1 MELKNGTRP
10 LFVDLHVHPGIRPYG
25 LSHVKGEFRQRVP
38 DEDPTSPTSLWFEHK
53 PTPLTRTISER
64 YGLTRFRQVGMGQCA
79 RSGTRVIVSSL
90 HPFEQGFLRPQRVPH
105 RIGRALFNL
114 AAQVGRGRI
123 HRLYQE
129 DYSPFQDLRD
139 EYRFWQAGNNQPVV
153 LDTGETARYRLVSS
167 WKDIEANEA
176 SNNTII
182 NVIQSF
188 EGGHSFWDVQTAYD
202 GKPNRNRILTNLEE
216 VKNWEHKPWFFTLC
230 HHFYNHLSGQCQT
243 FPDRVGRLLNQ
254 KFGLGLGLSS
264 LGHEVVESSVS
275 GSRKLYIDLKH
286 TSPQGRVDIYALLNR
301 LDPSGTLPLFASHA
315 SVTGRAYGQGGEHPL
330 FNPAEINLYD
340 EDIIQIARRG
350 GLIGIQLDQRRVA
363 SDTEIRKARRNSS
376 PAVWSKLVWNNLV
389 YIAQLLDKHGMP
401 AWDVQ
406 AIGSDFDGV
415 IHSLTGFYTVEDY
428 PTLSEALLTHARTE
442 LRDLRLTQP
451 FNRLQAE
458 EIVYRIVSGNALRV
472 LQRTF

>member
-1 MELKNGTRP
+1 M
-10 LFVDLHVHPGIRPYG
+10 
-25 LSHVKGEFRQRVP
+25 
-38 DEDPTSPTSLWFEHK
+38 
-53 PTPLTRTISER
+53 
-64 YGLTRFRQVGMGQCA
+64 
-79 RSGTRVIVSSL
+79 
-90 HPFEQGFLRPQRVPH
+90 
-105 RIGRALFNL
+105 
-114 AAQVGRGRI
+114 AQ
-123 HRLYQE
+123 
-129 DYSPFQDLRD
+129 
-139 EYRFWQAGNNQPVV
+139 
-153 LDTGETARYRLVSS
+153 YRLVSS

-176 SNNTII
+176 GADTTVS
-182 NVIQSF
+182 VIQSF

-202 GKPNRNRILTNLEE
+202 GKPNRNRILSNLEE

-264 LGHEVVESSVS
+264 LGQEVVETAVS
-275 GSRKLYIDLKH
+275 GSRKIFIDLKH
-286 TSPQGRVDIYALLNR
+286 TSPRGRAEVYDLLHR
-301 LDPSGTLPLFASHA
+301 LDPSGTIPLFASHA
-315 SVTGRAYGQGGEHPL
+315 SVTGRAYGQAGEHPL

-363 SDTEIRKARRNSS
+363 SDTAIKQARRNPSA
-376 PAVWSKLVWNNLV
+376 AVWSKLVWNNLA
-389 YIAQLLDKHGMP
+389 YIAQLLDQRGMP

-428 PTLSEALLTHARTE
+428 PALAEAILAHARAE
-442 LRDLRLTQP
+442 LPHLRLTHP
-451 FNRLQAE
+451 FNRLEAE
-458 EIVYRIVSGNALRV
+458 EIVYRMVSGNALRV